1 MNIRRSIDRCGLV
14 SAFIAVIVASP
25 ALAFG
30 DTAPSDA
37 DIPAH
42 TSSDA
47 AAAPVGALEEVVVT
61 ATKQTTSLQKT
72 PAAVTV
78 LSGDSLISAGV
89 TDIRAAQ
96 DFVPSV
102 RFQSEGTSTEIYI
115 RGVGGSLDD
124 PQVEPPTSFNFN
136 GIYVPRE
143 ATSVPLYDVNQ
154 IEVLPGPQGTLY
166 GRSSLGGTVN
176 VNFNR
181 PTKEYQTRVELE
193 AGDYSL
199 FHVSAVQNLPVGQTF
214 AARLAVDDLQHRG
227 YQPSGA
233 DSQRDFSGRLGALYE
248 PNDQFSIYLWDQ
260 IAAL

>member
-1 MNIRRSIDRCGLV
+1 MNIRRSTNTCSKI
-14 SAFIAVIVASP
+14 SALIAVIVGSP
-25 ALAFG
+25 VVAFG
-30 DTAPSDA
+30 DTTSSAA
-37 DIPAH
+37 DVPAQAA
-42 TSSDA
+42 SDA
-47 AAAPVGALEEVVVT
+47 AAASASVLEEGVVT
-61 ATKQTTSLQKT
+61 ATKQNSNLQKT

-78 LSGDSLISAGV
+78 LSGDSLISAGI

-102 RFQSEGTSTEIYI
+102 RFQAEGTSTEIYI
-115 RGVGGSLDD
+115 RGVGSTLDD
-124 PQVEPPTSFNFN
+124 PQVEPPPSFNFN

-193 AGDYSL
+193 AGNYSL
-199 FHVSAVQNLPVGQTF
+199 MHVGAVQNLPIGDALAV
-214 AARLAVDDLQHRG
+214 RLAVDDLQHRG
-227 YQPSGA
+227 YETS
-233 DSQRDFSGRLGALYE
+233 
-248 PNDQFSIYLWDQ
+248 
-260 IAAL
+260 